1 MFESWYASRPTPES
15 AALLDRIREAGRS
28 EAQAAARRLVA
39 VGELFVS
46 RLRDSGEQADW
57 AMDTWEAV
65 AAQVAAA
72 QQCSIAMASSYLRYA
87 MALRDRLPKVG
98 KAFQAGDIDYRA
110 FQTVVFRTD
119 LISDAEALARVDA
132 LLAVRLSRC
141 PTLTRGRLA
150 AEVDRVVAR
159 ADRDAVRRAREVI
172 RDRFLDV
179 DIAETGIAFVTGT
192 VLATA
197 GRALDRRLD
206 ELAGTVCDADPR
218 TREQRR
224 ADALS
229 ALTGGADRLVC
240 GCGSA
245 DCDTAARAG
254 KSNVVIYV
262 VAEQASVDGSG
273 ETPGVVLGAEG
284 LIPADM
290 VAELAKSAKLQPL
303 IPPADVPEPRYIP
316 SAKLADF
323 VRSRDLTCRAPGC
336 DRPAVDCDLDHTVAY
351 HDGGW
356 THASNLKALCRKH
369 HLLKTFGGWH
379 DKQLPDGTVIW
390 LLPDGRTYVTTP
402 GSALLFPSLCVPTG
416 ELPPTD
422 PDRTQPRCGDRTA
435 MMPKRRR
442 TRAQNR
448 AHRINT
454 ERRHNRNAR
463 ESRQAQFVSYSGPAP
478 PGGGDAEPP
487 PF

>member
-1 MFESWYASRPTPES
+1 MFERWYASRDTPES
-15 AALLDRIREAGRS
+15 AALLDRIGEAGRS

-39 VGELFVS
+39 VGELFAL

-57 AMDTWEAV
+57 PMDTWEAV

-72 QQCSIAMASSYLRYA
+72 LRCSISMGSSYLRYA
-87 MALRDRLPKVG
+87 IALRDRLPEVG
-98 KAFQAGDIDYRA
+98 RLFQAGDIDYRS

-119 LISDAEALARVDA
+119 LITDGEALARVDSV
-132 LLAVRLSRC
+132 LAARLSRY
-141 PTLTRGRLA
+141 PSLTRGRLA
-150 AEVDRVVAR
+150 AEIDRAVAR
-159 ADRDAVRRAREVI
+159 ADPDAVRRAKEFM
-172 RDRFLDV
+172 RDRFVDV
-179 DIAETGIAFVTGT
+179 DADETGIAFVTGN

-224 ADALS
+224 ADALG
-229 ALTGGADRLVC
+229 ALAAGADRLVC
-240 GCGSA
+240 GCDSPG
-245 DCDTAARAG
+245 CDAAARAG
-254 KSNVVIYV
+254 SGSVVIYV

-273 ETPGVVLGAEG
+273 QAPGAVLGSEG
-284 LIPADM
+284 LISAELL
-290 VAELAKSAKLQPL
+290 AELAKDARLLPL
-303 IPPADVPEPRYIP
+303 TAPPDAPEPRYIP
-316 SAKLADF
+316 SAKLAAF
-323 VRSRDLTCRAPGC
+323 VRCRDLTCRAPGC
-336 DRPAVDCDLDHTVAY
+336 DRPATDCDLDHTVAY
-351 HDGGW
+351 RDGGW

-369 HLLKTFGGWH
+369 HLLKTFGGWR

-390 LLPDGRTYVTTP
+390 VLPDGRTYATTP

-416 ELPPTD
+416 DVPPCD
-422 PDRTQPRCGDRTA
+422 PDHAQPRCGDRAA
-435 MMPKRRR
+435 MMPRRRR

-448 AHRINT
+448 ADRINT

-463 ESRQAQFVSYSGPAP
+463 ESRQAQPVSYLGPAP
-478 PGGGDAEPP
+478 PGGSAEPP